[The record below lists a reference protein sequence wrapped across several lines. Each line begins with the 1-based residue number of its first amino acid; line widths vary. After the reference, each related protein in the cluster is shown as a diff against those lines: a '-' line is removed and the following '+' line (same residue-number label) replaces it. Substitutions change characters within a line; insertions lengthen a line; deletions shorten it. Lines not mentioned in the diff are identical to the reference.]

1 MKFNITKKVVDEASE
16 YMVQQVKYELQA
28 KRPRTNIRA
37 TWKKVGSDW
46 QPTSVRKTKSSRNYV
61 ASGNLVNS
69 VQPISNT
76 GLEFGVTFAWYGQAI
91 INGRQPWGKWKGD
104 KGIPPNVLNK
114 WISQRNIKPRDTKG
128 KFVGNKAKSA
138 MSFMMNRKIK
148 YFGIEPF
155 DFVTM
160 PRKVTMN
167 KFLPQIKEAVKQDI
181 INNKFL

>member
-1 MKFNITKKVVDEASE
+1 MKYNETKKVVDEASE
-16 YMVQQVKYELQA
+16 YMAQQVKYQLQA

-37 TWKKVGSDW
+37 TWKRVGSDW

-61 ASGNLVNS
+61 ASGNLVKS

-91 INGRQPWGKWKGD
+91 INGRQPAGKWKGG
-104 KGIPPNVLNK
+104 KGIPVETMNK
-114 WISQRNIKPRDTKG
+114 WIQQRGIRPRNAKG
-128 KFVGNKAKSA
+128 QFVGNKGKES

-167 KFLPQIKEAVKQDI
+167 KFLPAIKDAVKQDI